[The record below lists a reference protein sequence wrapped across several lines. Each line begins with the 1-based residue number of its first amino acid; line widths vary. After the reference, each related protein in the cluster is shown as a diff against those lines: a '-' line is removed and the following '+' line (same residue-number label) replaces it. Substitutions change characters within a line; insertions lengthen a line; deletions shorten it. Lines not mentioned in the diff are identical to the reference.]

1 MMSEE
6 NKNTRSESKFRS
18 FDRKFFSST
27 EDFTFIGS
35 GSIGGKAKG
44 LAYIK
49 NLIDTKLKEINTTG
63 ISVSI
68 PRMTVLTTSVFDEFM
83 KMNNLYETA
92 YSGSSDEIIAVEFQ
106 KANLPASIVGDLRSI
121 VNEVTTPLAIRSSS
135 MLEDEMYQP
144 FAGIYETKMIPN
156 NQLDPDSR
164 FRKLTE
170 AIKFV
175 YASTF
180 FKPAKDYIKATM
192 NKIEDEKMAVIIQEV
207 VGTKFGT
214 KYYPH
219 ISGVGRSYN
228 FYAIGRAKPQDGVV
242 NLALGLGKTIVDGG
256 ISWSYSPAHPKIKPP
271 FGSIDN
277 MLEETQK
284 TFWSVNMGKP
294 PAYDP
299 TKETEYLIESQ
310 IQCAEEDGALNYSAS
325 VYDVNS
331 DRMVPGLT
339 GKGPRVINFS
349 PILEY
354 GTLELNRLIRAI
366 LKICE
371 EASGTAV
378 EIEFAVTLDNERG
391 LPARLGFLQVRPM
404 VVSTEKVEI
413 SEQDYKDKKLLLS
426 SDRVLGNG
434 IINYITDIVYATPE
448 AFDLKYSE
456 VMAKEIEEINA
467 KMQKEG
473 RKYLLIGFGR
483 WGSSDPWL
491 GIPVKWGQISEAKV
505 IVESTLPEIK
515 IDLSQGSH
523 FFHNITSFQ
532 VLYFSVKT
540 DNESKIDWKWLEEQ
554 ETIDNKSY
562 IKHIKL
568 KSPMLIKSDG
578 KSSRGI
584 IIV

>member
-1 MMSEE
+1 MMDIE
-6 NKNTRSESKFRS
+6 NKNSRSESKFRS
-18 FDRKFFSST
+18 FDRKFFSSA

-83 KMNNLYETA
+83 KLNNLYETA
-92 YSGSSDEIIAVEFQ
+92 YSISNDEHIASEFQ
-106 KANLPASIVGDLRSI
+106 KANLPASILGDLRAI

-135 MLEDEMYQP
+135 MLEDEMYEP

-156 NQLDPDSR
+156 NQLDPDTR

-180 FKPAKDYIKATM
+180 FKPAKDYIKATK

-207 VGTKFGT
+207 VGTKFGS

-219 ISGVGRSYN
+219 ISGVARSYN
-228 FYAIGRAKPQDGVV
+228 FYALGRAKPEDGVV
-242 NLALGLGKTIVDGG
+242 NLAVGLGKTIVDGG
-256 ISWSYSPAHPKIKPP
+256 ISWSYSPAYPRIKAP
-271 FGSIDN
+271 FSSIDN
-277 MLEETQK
+277 MLDETQK

-294 PAYDP
+294 AAYDP

-310 IQCAEEDGALNYSAS
+310 ILSAEEDSALNFTAS
-325 VYDVNS
+325 TYDINS
-331 DRMVPGLT
+331 DRLVPGLM

-354 GTLELNRLIRAI
+354 GTLDLNKLIRSI
-366 LKICE
+366 LKICG
-371 EASGTAV
+371 EASGTAI
-378 EIEFAVTLDNERG
+378 EIEFAVTLDNEKG

-404 VVSTEKVEI
+404 VVSNEKVEI
-413 SEQDYKDKKLLLS
+413 SEQDFKDKKLLLA

-434 IINYITDIVYATPE
+434 IINYITDIVYAKPDR
-448 AFDLKYSE
+448 FDLKYSE
-456 VMAKEIEEINA
+456 LMAKEIEEINA

-505 IVESTLPEIK
+505 IVESTLPEVK

-532 VLYFSVKT
+532 VLYFSMKGE
-540 DNESKIDWKWLEEQ
+540 NERDIDWKWLEEQ
-554 ETIDNKSY
+554 ETIDNKNY